1 MTTPNTNLT
10 AGAALAAA
18 AEAQQ
23 ARVEPVAAVKLT
35 PAAVAKFCASAA
47 RLTNPDANGLIPLAQ
62 MSHDER
68 VQLAAR
74 LDDFRDR
81 ITDTKH
87 PMHTRIANFAKN
99 RRGLVRI
106 TLTAINVTRKKIS
119 DLDELIPPR
128 ELAPDGTEVIDEILG
143 QYDG

>member
-1 MTTPNTNLT
+1 MTTNSNSTRLP
-10 AGAALAAA
+10 
-18 AEAQQ
+18 
-23 ARVEPVAAVKLT
+23 EPVAAVKLT

-47 RLTNPDANGLIPLAQ
+47 KLTNPDGSGVIPLAQ

-81 ITDTKH
+81 LTQPSH
-87 PMHTRIANFAKN
+87 PMHTRIANFARN
-99 RRGLVRI
+99 RKGLVRI

-119 DLDELIPPR
+119 EVDELIPPR
-128 ELAPDGTEVIDEILG
+128 ELAPDGTAVVDEVLG
-143 QYDG
+143 L